1 MEILVMRFKP
11 FLIITVCLLG
21 AGVAASAWLA
31 YDARQQARETK
42 EDVAALSAGIAAV
55 QSATGYF
62 STLPSEVGGLPRS
75 DSYCA
80 ANVTTSTWEP
90 RVDNYTANHT
100 VPSSLSLVPWGS
112 EMNYWG
118 RWVANRSLVTGNY
131 RGTTNQIIQWAA
143 CKWGL
148 DENLLRAVAVQESD
162 WHESMVGDIC
172 GPVGEAS
179 YGLFQIKNKYCSGS
193 WAWGGYDYSAKH
205 SAFNADFYAA
215 YIRSCLDN
223 DFYDGGSWLYGGR
236 TIAQIIAR
244 NGFDYALWGCVGS
257 WFSGGWYESGA
268 RNYISSVQSH
278 LANKD
283 WLKY

>member
-1 MEILVMRFKP
+1 M
-11 FLIITVCLLG
+11 
-21 AGVAASAWLA
+21 
-31 YDARQQARETK
+31 
-42 EDVAALSAGIAAV
+42 
-55 QSATGYF
+55 
-62 STLPSEVGGLPRS
+62 
-75 DSYCA
+75 
-80 ANVTTSTWEP
+80 
-90 RVDNYTANHT
+90 DNYTANHT

-112 EMNYWG
+112 EMDYWG

-162 WHESMVGDIC
+162 WHESMVGDVC

-193 WAWGGYDYSAKH
+193 WAWGGYDYTAKY
-205 SAFNADFYAA
+205 SAFNADFYGA

-236 TIAQIIAR
+236 TIAQIIAT
-244 NGFDYALWGCVGS
+244 NGFEYAVWGCVGS

-268 RNYISSVQSH
+268 SNYISSVQSH

>member
-1 MEILVMRFKP
+1 MRRFKP
-11 FLIITVCLLG
+11 FLIVTVCLLLV
-21 AGVAASAWLA
+21 AGTAASAWLA
-31 YDARQQARETK
+31 YDARQQASKTK
-42 EDVAALSAGIAAV
+42 DDVAALSANIAAV
-55 QSATGYF
+55 QSAIDNF
-62 STLPSEVGGLPRS
+62 STLPSQVGGLPKS

-90 RVDNYTANHT
+90 RPDNYTANHT
-100 VPSSLSLVPWGS
+100 IPSSLSLIPWGS
-112 EMNYWG
+112 EMNYWV
-118 RWVANRSLVTGNY
+118 RWTANRSLVTGDY
-131 RGTTNQIIQWAA
+131 GGTTNQIIQWAA

-179 YGLFQIKNKYCSGS
+179 YGLFQIKNKYCNGS
-193 WAWGGYDYSAKH
+193 WAWGGYDYSAKD

-236 TIAQIIAR
+236 TIAQIIST

-257 WFSGGWYESGA
+257 WFSGSWYDSGA
-268 RNYISSVQSH
+268 RNYISSVQTH